1 MVDVEFIVQYLVL
14 QYSSKFPQLVNN
26 FGNIK
31 MLEMASDADLIP
43 KDLAFE
49 VSAIYRKYR
58 RIQHEFRLNSPSV
71 PVRVPKEEFAEEAQK
86 GSRTLVA
93 RFWSV
98 RRSGGLKGDLS

>member
-71 PVRVPKEEFAEEAQK
+71 PGPRSQKRRVCGRGTK
-86 GSRTLVA
+86 GSRALVA

-98 RRSGGLKGDLS
+98 RRSGGLKAT